1 MLTSKKI
8 HKTVK
13 TKFKRFE
20 DDQGSKKEK
29 KKNRDKNVFRLIR
42 QEKDE
47 YVV

>member
-13 TKFKRFE
+13 TKFKKNE
-20 DDQGSKKEK
+20 DEQVKKQK
-29 KKNRDKNVFRLIR
+29 QKNKDKNVFRLIR
-42 QEKDE
+42 QERDE

>member
-13 TKFKRFE
+13 TKFKKNE
-20 DDQGSKKEK
+20 DEQGKKQK
-29 KKNRDKNVFRLIR
+29 QKNRDKNVFRLIR